1 MIDIVLLVLKIG
13 VLILLYLFI
22 WFVVKR
28 AVGNVRTPAGA
39 GAVVAAAPDVALPDG
54 SRALAPAVTSAE
66 RDARRE
72 TRLSERT
79 IAGEKLDFTGHIEP
93 RLIVESSPIVPP
105 GVMFPLQGWV
115 TVGRAPT
122 SDIVLDE
129 NYVSSTHARFVP
141 RGQFY
146 FVEDLGSTNGTFVNE
161 KPVTEAQLRFESRV
175 RIGETV
181 FRYEE

>member
-13 VLILLYLFI
+13 ILVLLYLFI
-22 WFVVKR
+22 WQVVR
-28 AVGNVRTPAGA
+28 TAVGSVRG
-39 GAVVAAAPDVALPDG
+39 AAAPAPDVPLPDG
-54 SRALAPAVTSAE
+54 AREVVPTTPEE
-66 RDARRE
+66 RELRRE
-72 TRLSERT
+72 ERLTERT
-79 IAGEKLDFTGHIEP
+79 IAGEKLDFTPHINP
-93 RLIVESSPIVPP
+93 RLIVEASPIVPT
-105 GVMFPLQGWV
+105 GVVFPLEGWI

-129 NYVSSTHARFVP
+129 PFVSSTHARLVP

-146 FVEDLGSTNGTFVNE
+146 VAEDLGSTNGTFVNE
-161 KPVTEAQLRFESRV
+161 REVTEAQLKMDSRL